1 MNYERLSSVS
11 IFSDLTPDTLKRIY
25 ELGRTIRVERPE
37 IIIHERQ
44 VNKHMYAVLSGRL
57 EIRLTEDRDRFSGV
71 KLATRGPGEC
81 IGEYSFIDQKPSD
94 VTVRALEP
102 TELFKI
108 PHAAFNSALESD
120 RDVERLVY
128 KNLLVSLVGRL
139 RASDA
144 ELDLVRP
151 I

>member
-1 MNYERLSSVS
+1 MNYKRLSSVCV
-11 IFSDLTPDTLKRIY
+11 FCDLTPDTLKKIY
-25 ELGRTIRVERPE
+25 ELGQIIRVERPE

-57 EIRLTEDRDRFSGV
+57 EIRLTDDPLRFSSV

-81 IGEYSFIDQKPSD
+81 IGEYSFMDHKPSD

-108 PHAAFNSALESD
+108 SHTALNSTLESD

-128 KNLLVSLVGRL
+128 RNLLLSLIGRL
-139 RASDA
+139 RAHDA

-151 I
+151 M

>member
-1 MNYERLSSVS
+1 MNYERLSSIS
-11 IFSDLTPDTLKRIY
+11 LFHDLTPDTLKRIY
-25 ELGRTIRVERPE
+25 ELGQMIRVERPE

-44 VNKHMYAVLSGRL
+44 VNQHMYAVLSGRL
-57 EIRLTEDRDRFSGV
+57 EIRLTADPHRFSGV
-71 KLATRGPGEC
+71 KLATRGPGEY
-81 IGEYSFIDQKPSD
+81 IGEYSFIDHKPSD

-108 PHAAFNSALESD
+108 SHAAFNSTLESN
-120 RDVERLVY
+120 RDLERLVY
-128 KNLLVSLVGRL
+128 RNLLVSLIDRL
-139 RASDA
+139 RARDA